1 MKTTIDKAGRI
12 VIPASIRERLGIL
25 PGPVDLIVDGTGVR
39 IEAEARGT
47 VVDED
52 GILVIDSTDTALDA
66 DAIRELRLA
75 DQR

>member
-47 VVDED
+47 VIDEE
-52 GILVIDSTDTALDA
+52 GILVIDSTDTTLDA
-66 DAIRELRLA
+66 EAIRELRLA
-75 DQR
+75 EQR